1 MICKKCSKG
10 KIVLWAFSHGKCKI
24 CFSDVQT
31 AHIPCDK
38 LCNSCSEKYK
48 LCKECGKLIK

>member
-10 KIVLWAFSHGKCKI
+10 KIVLWGFSQGKCEI
-24 CFSDVQT
+24 CKSNIQT

-38 LCNSCSEKYK
+38 LCDNCSEKHN
-48 LCKECGKLIK
+48 LCKECGELIK